1 MADPLHFETHAE
13 IYDRAGPPYPD
24 ALWSRSTERGLL
36 RRGVRVLELGAGT
49 GLATE
54 PMLRAGASVTAVE
67 PGRSPAERL
76 RLRCPD
82 ADARVAGAEVV
93 PLPTAA
99 FDLAVAATAVPGY
112 FGACELY
119 LLV

>member
-36 RRGVRVLELGAGT
+36 RQGVRVLELGAGT

-82 ADARVAGAEVV
+82 ADARVAGAEAV

-99 FDLAVAATAVPGY
+99 FDLAVAATAVPG
-112 FGACELY
+112 
-119 LLV
+119 